1 VTIRKPSALVVA
13 RVCPTGY
20 SMGIGGERLHRH
32 SPAMTALIPAA
43 NFTARKLADFRVDV
57 QPGQYMLCNGWGIW
71 DAAAGAWVA
80 GPRDAEGVTVLAP
93 WAFKTRK
100 VAQLAARDGLIF
112 SPGYQTVA

>member
-1 VTIRKPSALVVA
+1 
-13 RVCPTGY
+13 
-20 SMGIGGERLHRH
+20 
-32 SPAMTALIPAA
+32 MTALIPAA

-80 GPRDAEGVTVLAP
+80 GPCDAEGVTVLAP
-93 WAFKTRK
+93 WAFRTRK